1 MFKELIELWKGK
13 ETLFDEIVADFEEM
27 LRIGSSMYDQVTG
40 ALFAGQAMADLKKTL
55 YKEDA
60 KLNMLEQTIR
70 RKIVSQL
77 SSAAGFEGPI
87 ASCLIL
93 MSISKD
99 AERLGDYAKNMY
111 SVFAVKPV
119 LSQEEPYY
127 GRLQTVRKR
136 ISELFQEVRT
146 AYHESDKEKAQQL
159 VEASYEA
166 QQICDE
172 NLKDLLL
179 AGAGDDHVAYAV
191 LSRFFK
197 RSLAHLSNIATSIFM
212 PVTKIDFFD
221 EIRSKDEE

>member
-1 MFKELIELWKGK
+1 MFKELIEVWKGK
-13 ETLFDEIVADFEEM
+13 ESLLDEVVTDFEEM
-27 LRIGSSMYDQVTG
+27 LRIGSAMYEKVMG
-40 ALFAGQAMADLKKTL
+40 ALLDGEASPDLRKDL

-77 SSAAGFEGPI
+77 SSSQGVEEPI

-99 AERLGDYAKNMY
+99 AERIGDYVKNMFTIY
-111 SVFAVKPV
+111 EVKPRI
-119 LSQEEPYY
+119 SREEPYY
-127 GRLQTVRKR
+127 GRLKAVKKE
-136 ISELFQEVRT
+136 ISELFESVQSAYQESNKEEARRLV
-146 AYHESDKEKAQQL
+146 EKAFN
-159 VEASYEA
+159 A
-166 QQICDE
+166 QKICDE

-179 AGAGDDHVAYAV
+179 ATPGEDHVAYAV

-221 EIRSKDEE
+221 EIKE